1 MTATERSTPVTK
13 AVPERIPSRELSNP
27 QIQSS
32 PPPTVSTTGPNTKP
46 SVFVAGSLAL
56 DLSCNYQPTNPS
68 QVHPTP
74 QTSNPAEI
82 TQSLGGVGSNIARAA
97 HLLGAEV
104 RLCSAVG
111 DDVAGQT
118 AVKLLSGREVG
129 EMDISGIAVVEG
141 ATTAQYVAFNDA
153 RKDLVMS
160 MADMRLFEGLAMD
173 SKSRVSTGTAHPE
186 AAGGVEARFESLW
199 LPQLKKARPKY
210 LVLDA
215 NWAPSHFARWLEAG
229 KQCGTHITYEPVS
242 VEKSSRIFSLSNP
255 SPSISSRS
263 MSPTQST
270 KCLTLPTYPN
280 PLINLST
287 PNAAELAAL
296 HSQAQSQGYFD
307 RQDWW
312 HIIDSFG
319 LPSTGSRVALVQ
331 LTSPDLVDRGVPQ
344 QALQLLPFIPCLC
357 VTLGA
362 EGVLVA
368 QILAQSDERLR
379 RAEYVPYVLGRN
391 GRELEEED
399 GEAVG
404 GVYMRLFPP
413 PQALGTGEGSGEIVS
428 VNGAGDT
435 FTGALVA
442 GLARENT
449 KASGRRKVEVE
460 DAIDFAQ
467 KAAGLTLRSKESVS
481 PHLSRLRDT
490 S

>member
-1 MTATERSTPVTK
+1 
-13 AVPERIPSRELSNP
+13 
-27 QIQSS
+27 
-32 PPPTVSTTGPNTKP
+32 
-46 SVFVAGSLAL
+46 
-56 DLSCNYQPTNPS
+56 
-68 QVHPTP
+68 VHPTP

-97 HLLGAEV
+97 HLLVAEV

-111 DDVAGQT
+111 DDIAGQT
-118 AVKLLSGREVG
+118 AVRLLG
-129 EMDISGIAVVEG
+129 EASNPGLDTSGIAIVKG
-141 ATTAQYVAFNDA
+141 AKTAQYVAFNDA

-160 MADMRLFEGLAMD
+160 MADMRLFEDLAMEP
-173 SKSRVSTGTAHPE
+173 KSTVRRETENSRTAGARNI
-186 AAGGVEARFESLW
+186 AAALESIW
-199 LPQLKKARPKY
+199 LPQLKEARPKC

-215 NWAPSHFARWLEAG
+215 NWAPSHLSRWLEAG
-229 KQCGTHITYEPVS
+229 RQCGAHITYEPVS
-242 VEKSSRIFSLSNP
+242 VEKSTRIFHLP
-255 SPSISSRS
+255 SPSSSSSRQ
-263 MSPTQST
+263 PTST
-270 KCLTLPTYPN
+270 SQNTKPLTLPTYPN

-296 HSQAQSQGYFD
+296 HSRAQSQGYFD

-312 HIIDSFG
+312 HIIDAFG

-331 LTSPDLVDRGVPQ
+331 LTSPELVDQGIPQ

-368 QILAQSDERLR
+368 QILPQSDERLR

-391 GRELEEED
+391 GRELDEED
-399 GEAVG
+399 GQAVG

-413 PQALGTGEGSGEIVS
+413 QGAFGVGDGQGEVVS

-442 GLARENT
+442 GLARDSE
-449 KASGRRKVEVE
+449 AADGRKIEVE
-460 DAIDFAQ
+460 DVVDFAQ
-467 KAAGLTLRSKESVS
+467 KAAGLTLRSEESVS
-481 PHLSRLRDT
+481 PYLSRLRDT
-490 S
+490 I